1 MESLISSGE
10 PIAGKIHE
18 SIDKR
23 AWWGML
29 ILPCVGLDVL
39 ILLYK
44 GTFLSLGSIGWSI
57 LFLDPLLKIS
67 SFLDALDLGYLNSN
81 KFSDEINACF
91 DANSDLTTKIEIKK
105 HADTVN
111 IVRAFRGLII
121 TVMSLTILTTIGA
134 ACWCIWMR

>member
-44 GTFLSLGSIGWSI
+44 GTFLSLGSIGWAI
-57 LFLDPLLKIS
+57 LFLDPLRKIFS
-67 SFLDALDLGYLNSN
+67 LLDAFDQGYLNSN

-91 DANSDLTTKIEIKK
+91 DDNAGMTTKVEIKE
-105 HADTVN
+105 HADTLN
-111 IVRAFRGLII
+111 NVRAFQGLII
-121 TVMSLTILTTIGA
+121 TVISLTILTTIAGTQV
-134 ACWCIWMR
+134 

>member
-29 ILPCVGLDVL
+29 ILPCVGYVALTFT
-39 ILLYK
+39 K
-44 GTFLSLGSIGWSI
+44 GVAIFSIGSIAWSI

>member
-1 MESLISSGE
+1 MESLISSE
-10 PIAGKIHE
+10 PIAAQIHE

-91 DANSDLTTKIEIKK
+91 DAN
-105 HADTVN
+105 
-111 IVRAFRGLII
+111 
-121 TVMSLTILTTIGA
+121 
-134 ACWCIWMR
+134 